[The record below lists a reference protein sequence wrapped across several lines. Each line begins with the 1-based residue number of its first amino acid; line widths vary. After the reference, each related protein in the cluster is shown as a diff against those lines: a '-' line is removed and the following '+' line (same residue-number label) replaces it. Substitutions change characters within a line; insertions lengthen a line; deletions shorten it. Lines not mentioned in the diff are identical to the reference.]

1 MSIRFLNETRVFEW
15 KQVSWMKIRYLNEIN
30 ETIEHLIM
38 LTLLENKM
46 IKRKQKSKILNE
58 LTIIESELN
67 YWLNMPLLFIY
78 SAIGHKTEFFE

>member
-38 LTLLENKM
+38 LMLLENKM

-58 LTIIESELN
+58 LTIIESELS
-67 YWLNMPLLFIY
+67 YWLSIY

>member
-1 MSIRFLNETRVFEW
+1 
-15 KQVSWMKIRYLNEIN
+15 MKIRYLNEIN

-46 IKRKQKSKILNE
+46 IKRKQNSKILNE

-67 YWLNMPLLFIY
+67 Y
-78 SAIGHKTEFFE
+78 